1 MNVKC
6 IHLNFDNF
14 YYYLPYTTLA
24 AAFAILLPF
33 LVATWLI
40 NKLDAIRRRIDDMPQ
55 KSK

>member
-6 IHLNFDNF
+6 IYLNFDNF
-14 YYYLPYTTLA
+14 YYYLPYTALA